1 MREICLIITSV
12 FIKVVTSRRPFLES
26 RLPNLVSRISFLVTI
41 FAVMINLQLAV
52 DYIKHRF
59 KSKTRHGVHSPF
71 AYRLIDKVIYD
82 FHAKPDYDKIEEL
95 RAELLKDERI
105 INITDLG
112 AGSHVNNNKQKQVNT
127 LAKNLL
133 KPAKLAQLIHRLA
146 ADQAPH
152 NIIELGTCL
161 GLTTA
166 YLASAAPDAQV
177 ISIEGCPETAA
188 IAEENLSGLRI
199 TNAGI
204 LVGNFDKLLPEV
216 IALLPQLDF
225 VFIDGNHRKDA
236 TLNYF
241 KWCLPNL
248 SENSIMI
255 FDDIYWSSG
264 MKEAWNEI
272 KAHPEV
278 TVTIDLFWI
287 GLVFVRKG
295 QAKEDFSIK
304 F

>member
-1 MREICLIITSV
+1 MWW
-12 FIKVVTSRRPFLES
+12 SRVLS
-26 RLPNLVSRISFLVTI
+26 LSLH
-41 FAVMINLQLAV
+41 AMINLRLAV
-52 DYIKHRF
+52 EYLRHRF

-71 AYRLIDKVIYD
+71 AYRLVDKVIYD
-82 FHAKPDYDKIEEL
+82 FHAKPQYDKIEAL
-95 RAELLKDERI
+95 RAVLLCDERT

-112 AGSHVNNNKQKQVNT
+112 AGSHVNNNKQKQVKT
-127 LAKNLL
+127 LAKNAL

-146 ADQAPH
+146 ADAQPDT
-152 NIIELGTCL
+152 IVELGTCL

-166 YLASAAPDAQV
+166 YLASAAPQAQV

-188 IAEENLSGLRI
+188 IAEENLSSLGI
-199 TNAGI
+199 KNSGI
-204 LVGNFDKLLPEV
+204 LVGNFDKLLPDV
-216 IALLPQLDF
+216 ISLLPKLDF

-241 KWCLPNL
+241 KRCLPKL

-272 KAHPEV
+272 KAHPDV

-304 F
+304 Y

>member
-1 MREICLIITSV
+1 
-12 FIKVVTSRRPFLES
+12 
-26 RLPNLVSRISFLVTI
+26 
-41 FAVMINLQLAV
+41 MINLRAAF
-52 DYIKHRF
+52 DFFIHRF
-59 KSKTRHGVHSPF
+59 TSKTRHGVHSPF
-71 AYRLIDKVIYD
+71 TFRLVDKVIYD
-82 FHAKPDYDKIEEL
+82 FHAKPNYTKIEAL
-95 RAELLKDERI
+95 RAELLRDERT

-112 AGSHVNNNKQKQVNT
+112 AGSQVNNNKKKKVKT
-127 LAKNLL
+127 LAKNAL
-133 KPAKLAQLIHRLA
+133 KPPKLAQLIHRLA
-146 ADQAPH
+146 ADAKPD
-152 NIIELGTCL
+152 NILELGTCL

-166 YLASAAPDAQV
+166 YLASASPEAQV
-177 ISIEGCPETAA
+177 VSIEGCPETAA
-188 IAEENLSGLRI
+188 IAEENLSSLGI
-199 TNAGI
+199 KNSGI

-216 IALLPQLDF
+216 ISLFPQLDF

-241 KWCLPNL
+241 RLCLPKL

-272 KAHPEV
+272 KAHSDV

-295 QAKEDFSIK
+295 QAKENFRIRY
-304 F
+304 

>member
-1 MREICLIITSV
+1 MV
-12 FIKVVTSRRPFLES
+12 
-26 RLPNLVSRISFLVTI
+26 NLR
-41 FAVMINLQLAV
+41 LAV
-52 DYIKHRF
+52 DFLKHRF

-71 AYRLIDKVIYD
+71 AFRLVDKVIYD
-82 FHAKPDYDKIEEL
+82 FHAKPSYHKIEAL
-95 RAELLKDERI
+95 RAELLRDERT

-112 AGSHVNNNKQKQVNT
+112 AGSQVNNNKKKKVKT
-127 LAKNLL
+127 LAKNAL

-146 ADQAPH
+146 VDAKPN
-152 NIIELGTCL
+152 NIVELGTCL

-166 YLASAAPDAQV
+166 YLASAAPEAQV
-177 ISIEGCPETAA
+177 ISMEGCPETAA
-188 IAEENLSGLRI
+188 IAEENLSSLGFK
-199 TNAGI
+199 NSGI

-216 IALLPQLDF
+216 ISLFPQLDF

-241 KWCLPNL
+241 RWCLPKL
-248 SENSIMI
+248 GENSIMI

-272 KAHPEV
+272 KAHSDV

-295 QAKEDFSIK
+295 QAKENFRIRY
-304 F
+304 

>member
-1 MREICLIITSV
+1 
-12 FIKVVTSRRPFLES
+12 
-26 RLPNLVSRISFLVTI
+26 
-41 FAVMINLQLAV
+41 MINLQLAA
-52 DYIKHRF
+52 DYLKHRF
-59 KSKTRHGVHSPF
+59 TSKTRHGVHSPF

-82 FHAKPDYDKIEEL
+82 FHAKPSYEQIEGL
-95 RAELLKDERI
+95 RAELVKDERI

-112 AGSHVNNNKQKQVNT
+112 AGSHINNNKQKQVKS
-127 LAKNLL
+127 LAINAL

-146 ADQAPH
+146 ADQAPE

-177 ISIEGCPETAA
+177 VSIEGCPETAA
-188 IAEENLSGLRI
+188 IAEENLSNL
-199 TNAGI
+199 GI
-204 LVGNFDKLLPEV
+204 KNTGVLVGNFDKILPDV
-216 IALLPQLDF
+216 ISMLPQLDF

-241 KWCLPNL
+241 KWCLPKL

-255 FDDIYWSSG
+255 FDDIYWSKG

-295 QAKEDFSIK
+295 QAKEDFRIRY
-304 F
+304 